1 MHVRSRIVKALKLRA
16 LKERNF
22 KVKLLKK
29 YPDLNT
35 IKPLKPL
42 WALYIRYICQL
53 KPDK

>member
-1 MHVRSRIVKALKLRA
+1 MHVRTRIARTLKARI
-16 LKERNF
+16 F

-29 YPDLNT
+29 CPDLNT

-42 WALYIRYICQL
+42 WALYIRYICQA